1 MGAMRA
7 PLLLG
12 VLVLFTAWVEHGS
25 IAFTIASNGPAAGA
39 AAAAHHHH
47 HHHHKTCQSRPWGV
61 PTTAVPAAPSSSSS
75 SPNRLAV
82 VRGGAAS
89 PSAEAAPQVKEV
101 ATAPFEGMKPGT
113 SGLRKKVKV
122 VREGLYLHNFVQALF
137 DTLAPAEREGATIVV
152 SGDGRYYN
160 REAIQTIIRIA
171 AANGVGRLWVGKG
184 GLMSTP
190 AVSAVIRCVVIV
202 GLVWGPDGGKQK
214 AKVHLTA
221 TIHPM
226 RYKQGA
232 GGRRCRGGHHPD
244 GEPQPGRARGGL
256 WHQVQHEERGARPG
270 GVHGRGVQVR
280 KIWVI
285 DKIN

>member
-1 MGAMRA
+1 MRA

-25 IAFTIASNGPAAGA
+25 IAFTIASPRGPAATC
-39 AAAAHHHH
+39 AAH
-47 HHHHKTCQSRPWGV
+47 KVCPSSSRPWGV
-61 PTTAVPAAPSSSSS
+61 PTTNPAAATPA
-75 SPNRLAV
+75 RLAV

-89 PSAEAAPQVKEV
+89 PSSAEATVKEL
-101 ATAPFEGMKPGT
+101 ATTPFEGMKPGT

-137 DTLAPAEREGATIVV
+137 DTLPAAERDGATIVV

-190 AVSAVIRCVVIV
+190 AVSAVIRCVVV
-202 GLVWGPDGGKQK
+202 GWQWG
-214 AKVHLTA
+214 V
-221 TIHPM
+221 
-226 RYKQGA
+226 
-232 GGRRCRGGHHPD
+232 
-244 GEPQPGRARGGL
+244 
-256 WHQVQHEERGARPG
+256 
-270 GVHGRGVQVR
+270 
-280 KIWVI
+280 
-285 DKIN
+285 